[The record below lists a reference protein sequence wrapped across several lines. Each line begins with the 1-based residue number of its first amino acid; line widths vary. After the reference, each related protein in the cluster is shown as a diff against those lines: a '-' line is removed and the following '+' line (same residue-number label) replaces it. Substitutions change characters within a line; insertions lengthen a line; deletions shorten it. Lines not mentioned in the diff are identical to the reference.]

1 MEYLSYAPDAPSRT
15 EIDQAMQ
22 RTESAWR
29 SLTGDMSRTILA
41 ASDDVPAAIDPDER
55 G

>member
-1 MEYLSYAPDAPSRT
+1 MEYLSYAPDASSWT

-22 RTESAWR
+22 CAESAWR

-41 ASDDVPAAIDPDER
+41 ASDDVPATVDPDER